1 MALGRPGIN
10 QLRQLELRQLQDIL
24 DSVRQ
29 RLGSL
34 DAEVT
39 RLGSTID
46 ATNLAQQVTS
56 LTRALQQLT
65 IRVSS
70 LESALG
76 LTDTFV
82 LAAGEAIAALDCVVP
97 MGVGTCGQ
105 ADPNDPTHI
114 HALLGVAQA
123 AAGVGQSVTIQR
135 RGSISVPGAAFVTGR
150 PCYVGLDSQI
160 TQVSGFS
167 AYAVPIGVATSATT
181 VWISPAL
188 AILNQVDVY
197 SSTYDS
203 QLPVTYDYLNSQIGA
218 LETLLTLTD
227 GFVYL
232 YQGTLVTTTAP
243 GGGAV
248 DSVNGQTGT
257 VVLALDD
264 INDVSVTGA
273 TNGQFLQLLAGMWSA
288 VDLYLDS
295 LLDVITFGAAE
306 GEIIVRRSGSWV
318 NESNPGQFT
327 AASTAPSNPQPGQ
340 RWVDLDTGIC
350 YTYFFDGTSSQWVE
364 L

>member
-10 QLRQLELRQLQDIL
+10 PLRQLELRALQDIL

-34 DAEVT
+34 DTEVT

-56 LTRALQQLT
+56 LTRALQQLS

-197 SSTYDS
+197 SSGYDS

-232 YQGTLVTTTAP
+232 YQGTLVTTSSGP

-248 DSVNGQTGT
+248 DSVNGQTG
-257 VVLALDD
+257 VVE
-264 INDVSVTGA
+264 
-273 TNGQFLQLLAGMWSA
+273 
-288 VDLYLDS
+288 LYLNS
-295 LLDVITFGAAE
+295 LLDVITDGAAE
-306 GEIIVRRSGSWV
+306 NDILVRQSGSWV
-318 NESNPGQFT
+318 SQANPGQFT
-327 AASTAPSNPQPGQ
+327 ASSSAPADPQPGQ